1 MAEPPIAV
9 QMVWWDMGNV
19 LFNFSRDQQSRALAG
34 LPGCQRKLRDIA
46 QFVDGGSRAH
56 LAYEA
61 GELVQE
67 AFLGCLSEFLRTSAT
82 LAAVEESYSDLFT
95 PNAPVCAIVT
105 QVAKAVPCGLAT
117 NTDPS
122 HLARVHRDHPDVLSL
137 FRGRIAASCQLGVR
151 KPTPAFYEHL
161 VDLSGFP
168 AGSLLF
174 VDDLLVNVEAARTA
188 GLQAVVFDGNVVR
201 LIQELQSRRIHGRL

>member
-1 MAEPPIAV
+1 MAEAPIAV

-19 LFNFSRDQQSRALAG
+19 VLNFSRDQQSRALAG
-34 LPGCQRKLRDIA
+34 LPGCCQGLTKIEN
-46 QFVDGGSRAH
+46 FVDGSEAH

-61 GELVQE
+61 GKLLQGTYLEY
-67 AFLGCLSEFLRTSAT
+67 LSEFLHTTAT
-82 LAAVEESYSDLFT
+82 LTEVEEAYSDLFT
-95 PNAPVCAIVT
+95 LNAPVCAIVA
-105 QVAKAVPCGLAT
+105 QVAKAVSCGLAT

-161 VDLSGFP
+161 VSISGFP

-174 VDDLLVNVEAARTA
+174 VDDLPANVAAASAA
-188 GLQAVVFDGNVVR
+188 GLQAVVFDGDVVH
-201 LIQELQSRRIHGRL
+201 LVQELQSRGIQVNL

>member
-19 LFNFSRDQQSRALAG
+19 VLNFSRDRQSRALAS
-34 LPGCQRKLRDIA
+34 LPGCQPKLRDIA
-46 QFVDGGSRAH
+46 QFVDGSEAH
-56 LAYEA
+56 HAYET
-61 GELVQE
+61 GEG
-67 AFLGCLSEFLRTSAT
+67 AFLECLSEFLHTTAP
-82 LAAVEESYSDLFT
+82 LAEVEEAYSELFT
-95 PNAPVCAIVT
+95 PNAPVCAIVV

-168 AGSLLF
+168 ASSLLF
-174 VDDLLVNVEAARTA
+174 VDDLLVNVEAASAA
-188 GLQAVVFDGNVVR
+188 GLQAVVFDGNVVH